1 VKKLPVH
8 LDLFL
13 TLAKVGL
20 FTFGGGYAMI
30 GVIEHACVEQK
41 GWLTHEEMVDMTVVA
56 ESTPG
61 PIAINCATYV
71 GYKAAGFSGALAGTL
86 GIVLPSFVI
95 VYLISMF
102 LEQVMDYPL
111 VANAFR
117 GIKVAVGLLI
127 LQAGWN
133 MVKKMKKK
141 PLAVGILAVSLML
154 MLVAN
159 LFGVKLSS
167 IVLMAAAGVL
177 SWIICLAKRGGV
189 HRDPH

>member
-1 VKKLPVH
+1 
-8 LDLFL
+8 
-13 TLAKVGL
+13 
-20 FTFGGGYAMI
+20 
-30 GVIEHACVEQK
+30 
-41 GWLTHEEMVDMTVVA
+41 
-56 ESTPG
+56 
-61 PIAINCATYV
+61 
-71 GYKAAGFSGALAGTL
+71 
-86 GIVLPSFVI
+86 
-95 VYLISMF
+95 MF